1 MLNPGEFLGTGPD
14 KHDVARFLHNPPGC
28 SDRVFNDGDT
38 TNGTGHPRLAIH
50 DGCVEF
56 CLPVLIQYGSFT
68 RIEQREILHK
78 TDHGL
83 NGIQTAALTG
93 AIIMAG
99 DATVPNVLYG
109 CRGIWSVLLVLLL
122 GGWLGLGENH
132 DRRVIYR
139 RLAGAAIIAAAIA
152 CTVLGGRLR
161 GC

>member
-68 RIEQREILHK
+68 RIEQRAILHK
-78 TDHGL
+78 TDNGL
-83 NGIQTAALTG
+83 NGIQTATTVRKDFGTCFERFIQLFKIG
-93 AIIMAG
+93 LFFAG
-99 DATVPNVLYG
+99 FHAGFINVPGSAMNDQHPSLF
-109 CRGIWSVLLVLLL
+109 
-122 GGWLGLGENH
+122 GWGL
-132 DRRVIYR
+132 
-139 RLAGAAIIAAAIA
+139 
-152 CTVLGGRLR
+152 
-161 GC
+161 